1 MFLGQSESLYVTKS
15 YLPKAK
21 DSVIFATLV
30 GGMSSISVSVMGL
43 YVSMGARSWKWQGC
57 KLYWYNDGLCF
68 KWLPR
73 CFRNISSPNGFLSM
87 VALINNFIGIFNSS
101 ITLEG
106 LVGYIFY
113 PFALL
118 MGSSSREEVPKVA
131 QLLGTQ
137 LVTNEAVAFALPQ
150 FNELTVR
157 TKAL

>member
-1 MFLGQSESLYVTKS
+1 MMAYASNGFQGVLG
-15 YLPKAK
+15 
-21 DSVIFATLV
+21 
-30 GGMSSISVSVMGL
+30 ISVALMV
-43 YVSMGARSWKWQGC
+43 
-57 KLYWYNDGLCF
+57 
-68 KWLPR
+68 
-73 CFRNISSPNGFLSM
+73 FLSM

-118 MGSSSREEVPKVA
+118 MGIPLEEVPKVA
-131 QLLGTQ
+131 QLLGTK

-157 TKAL
+157 TKALMTTVLCSFAGFGSVGILIGTYSAVAPNKVKLVAKVGMKALLVSTLGSILTGAVIGLMI